1 MVPHGSIHFHMDPR
15 FYMVPLGF
23 KNGSAWFHMIPLVYD
38 EDKKGVCNR
47 GGGYIWLHPPLVAP
61 ATPAQGGHL
70 PSWASMLVI
79 IRLICRLVHLSS
91 TLICRYTDRQVCKSM
106 KLQAHLYERGSG
118 SSLVTRPDQI
128 QTKYK
133 YKYKC
138 RQEYYGCSR
147 AQSLGLACPLDQHCQ

>member
-79 IRLICRLVHLSS
+79 MRLICRLVHLSS
-91 TLICRYTDRQVCKSM
+91 TLICR
-106 KLQAHLYERGSG
+106 
-118 SSLVTRPDQI
+118 
-128 QTKYK
+128 
-133 YKYKC
+133 
-138 RQEYYGCSR
+138 
-147 AQSLGLACPLDQHCQ
+147 